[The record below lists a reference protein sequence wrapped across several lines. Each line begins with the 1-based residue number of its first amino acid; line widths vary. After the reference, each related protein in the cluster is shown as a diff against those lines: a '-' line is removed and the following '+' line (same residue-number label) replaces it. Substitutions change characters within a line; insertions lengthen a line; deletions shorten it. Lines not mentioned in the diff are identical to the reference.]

1 MLLVRITG
9 GVFHSNLAD
18 MKQVQHS
25 LLKPW
30 HDDGWEE
37 QDGSGEHGSGDGSV
51 SHSLCRGE
59 GTVLEYSA
67 HSRYKQR
74 FPLSKVGDMCT
85 YAMRWAQ
92 TQYQSYTQEGMSGY
106 IGFILRGKCKHKTQV
121 GCNSEVARGE
131 SLTLLAAMREV
142 PTTLPSSSTTSTPS
156 TSSCRRIS
164 RTLITL
170 AVAGTCV
177 WGVCECMRG
186 GVCV

>member
-1 MLLVRITG
+1 MG
-9 GVFHSNLAD
+9 GRSRMGA
-18 MKQVQHS
+18 
-25 LLKPW
+25 
-30 HDDGWEE
+30 
-37 QDGSGEHGSGDGSV
+37 GSTARVMAV
-51 SHSLCRGE
+51 SRTACAEGRGQYLN
-59 GTVLEYSA
+59 TVLIHGTS
-67 HSRYKQR
+67 SD
-74 FPLSKVGDMCT
+74 FLGDMCT